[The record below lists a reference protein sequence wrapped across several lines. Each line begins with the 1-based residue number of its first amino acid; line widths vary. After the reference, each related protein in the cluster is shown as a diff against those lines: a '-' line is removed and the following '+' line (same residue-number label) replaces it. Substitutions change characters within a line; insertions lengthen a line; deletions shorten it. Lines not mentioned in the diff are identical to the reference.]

1 MPEVRKIPFID
12 LTLKKADL
20 DKTIINISSLIKN
33 KNFIGGEEVLK
44 FQENFSKFNGSK
56 YCLGVGNGTD
66 ALEIALESLD
76 IPKKSEVIVPNF
88 TFLSPAE
95 AVVRGGYK
103 LVLAD
108 INLEDF
114 TISLESLKKL
124 INKNTSALIV
134 VHLFGNPC
142 NMTEIKK
149 ITGKYGIKII
159 EDCSQAHGAKFK
171 GKTVGNFGD
180 IATFS
185 FYPTKNLGAFG
196 DSGAIVTN
204 KKNLFEKA
212 EKIANHGRVA
222 TYDHLIAGRNSRL
235 DSIQASILNFKIQN
249 LKKYN
254 ELRIKQASYLM
265 KAIKSLNI
273 ETLKLTSD
281 QSSVFHQFPI
291 LSKERKSLM
300 TFLKKKGINCGIY
313 YPKPLSKMK
322 AFNNLKSVSKVDSKN
337 SEIACDQILSL
348 PIGPHLSL
356 KDSEYIS
363 NAIQSFSN

>member
-1 MPEVRKIPFID
+1 MPKVRNIPFID
-12 LTLKKADL
+12 LSLKKADL
-20 DKTIINISSLIKN
+20 DKTIGNISRLIKD
-33 KNFIGGEEVLK
+33 KNFIGGDEVIK
-44 FQENFSKFNGSK
+44 FQENFSKFNQSK

-76 IPKKSEVIVPNF
+76 LPKNSEVIVPNF

-108 INLEDF
+108 INLDDF
-114 TISLESLKKL
+114 TISLESLKRL
-124 INKNTSALIV
+124 ITKNTSALIV

-149 ITGKYGIKII
+149 ITDKYEIKII

-171 GKTVGNFGD
+171 GRIVGNFGD
-180 IATFS
+180 IGTFS

-196 DSGAIVTN
+196 DAGAIVTN
-204 KKNLFEKA
+204 KKSLFEKA

-222 TYDHLIAGRNSRL
+222 TYDHVLAGRNSRL
-235 DSIQASILNFKIQN
+235 DSIQASVLNFKIKN
-249 LKKYN
+249 LKKHN
-254 ELRIKQASYLM
+254 ELRIKQASYMM
-265 KAIKSLNI
+265 KAIKLSNI

-281 QSSVFHQFPI
+281 QYSVFHQFPI
-291 LSKERKSLM
+291 LSKHRNLLM
-300 TFLKKKGINCGIY
+300 TFLKNKGINCGIY

-322 AFNNLKSVSKVDSKN
+322 AFSNKGLENKIHSKHTTK
-337 SEIACDQILSL
+337 ACNEILSL
-348 PIGPHLSL
+348 PIGPHLNI
-356 KDSEYIS
+356 KDSEYIA
-363 NAIQSFSN
+363 NAIQSFPK